1 MILGVGQLLRLHF
14 IFIVSICISALVI
27 PQRYK
32 KIHARI
38 RSQKVKSVKPA
49 LVRTN
54 GKELNKFKTLTA
66 NLDDIQMKGR
76 KSKYPKK
83 HKKNVFLTSF
93 TIPINQKGTK
103 TEKIYVYMSAA
114 NKIYSKQ
121 KQKRPKSLILSFWG

>member
-1 MILGVGQLLRLHF
+1 MMILGVGHLYRLHF
-14 IFIVSICISALVI
+14 MFIVCISALVI

-76 KSKYPKK
+76 LSKYPKK
-83 HKKNVFLTSF
+83 HKKNVFLISF
-93 TIPINQKGTK
+93 TIPINQKGRK

-121 KQKRPKSLILSFWG
+121 KQKRPKSPILSFWG